1 MKLYIDLS
9 TRRFV
14 RGQGGT
20 STALSRLTFKRRDVI
35 ALDIDFLQRGEV
47 VPTPA
52 GTTIDAALKSKFS
65 DGEFFALADSNG
77 TLDLYTQPVEDLFVG
92 NTASVSALIE
102 VKWNAPGEAMR
113 TATLAVE
120 LQNSVILGDEGIPAS
135 VPDAKATLA
144 EAEAGTSNEKWM
156 TPLRVWD
163 AIRKAAGTVVTWANL
178 AGKPSTFPPDTH
190 THTAAQIT
198 DFATAVAAVAP
209 GGVPAGAMIIS
220 KTYAE
225 LKTLKDANQLVP
237 GQWYKITDFQLKWWN
252 QSVNDNTVKTS
263 AFVEPLNIFA
273 ISASKISTVAY
284 SDLYPQDI
292 VYYDFE
298 ATTSYKW
305 GMLNPGSIPGIK
317 GWIFRRVDTARDVDI
332 AYDWRHITVNC
343 CRPDISQVPNWSS
356 ATLYSKYSVVQVNN
370 KLFISVAD
378 NNSANPTQNAFVWEP
393 VSNYNEGLTY
403 FPTDES
409 FCLTIAKP
417 VSGYGADFNNYNNYF
432 NTANPYILNLP
443 ALASSRVQ
451 KYTFNDSAESV
462 GNRSFHSAG
471 VTLGVESHSNLF
483 CGYVGLMK
491 LGDKAQYNIFLE
503 NCSNIF
509 AKNEFQRN
517 VVGFAVQQNSFG
529 SYVFGNFF
537 SDQFF
542 QNNFGDFIRF
552 NKFSRSQSGNYF
564 GSIIVGNIFC
574 GGMNNNRFGSTILA
588 NLISPIFSYNDFA
601 TGLTGNEFF
610 PYTIGNVSQGVFQDN
625 KFAES
630 VNNSIFGNGFIKNNA
645 KKIDS
650 CTFGV
655 SCVQNVFP
663 SVFAYNNVG
672 NFFSYNN
679 FSQNTGLECYWN
691 SIGHNFES
699 NAIGTGFQF
708 NKVEILMRGVV
719 IGNNFKRNTIGSM
732 LFNYNGTNFST
743 ASHVYNDYDCTIIKA
758 SSGQP
763 RLNYY
768 NAADQLIV
776 TSPTA

>member
-1 MKLYIDLS
+1 
-9 TRRFV
+9 
-14 RGQGGT
+14 
-20 STALSRLTFKRRDVI
+20 
-35 ALDIDFLQRGEV
+35 
-47 VPTPA
+47 
-52 GTTIDAALKSKFS
+52 
-65 DGEFFALADSNG
+65 
-77 TLDLYTQPVEDLFVG
+77 
-92 NTASVSALIE
+92 
-102 VKWNAPGEAMR
+102 MR

-120 LQNSVILGDEGIPAS
+120 LQNSVILGDEGTPSAMPS
-135 VPDAKATLA
+135 LKATEA
-144 EAEAGTSNEKWM
+144 EAAAGTSNEKWT

-163 AIRKAAGTVVTWANL
+163 AIRAWATANFTWANL
-178 AGKPSTFPPDTH
+178 AGKPSTFPPSTHQHTLADVTGLQTALDAKQPAGSYATAAQGAKADTALQPAALTPYRTASSQDTIDAGKAAANH
-190 THTAAQIT
+190 THTASEIT
-198 DFATAVAAVAP
+198 DFAAAVAAVAP
-209 GGVPAGAMIIS
+209 GGGVPSGALIIS

-252 QSVNDNTVKTS
+252 QSINDNTVKTS
-263 AFVEPLNIFA
+263 AFVEPLNIFS
-273 ISASKISTVAY
+273 ISASKFSTVAY
-284 SDLYPQDI
+284 SDLYIQDI
-292 VYYDFE
+292 VYYDFD

-305 GMLNPGSIPGIK
+305 GLLNPGSIPGIK

-443 ALASSRVQ
+443 TLASSRVQ

-552 NKFSRSQSGNYF
+552 NKFSRSQSANYF

-574 GGMNNNRFGSTILA
+574 GGMSNNKFGSSILA

-655 SCVQNVFP
+655 ACMQNVFP
-663 SVFAYNNVG
+663 PVFAYNNVG

-679 FSQNTGLECYWN
+679 FSQNNGLECYWN
-691 SIGHNFES
+691 SIGSNFES
-699 NAIGTGFQF
+699 NSIGTGFQF
-708 NKVEILMRGVV
+708 NQVEILMRGVV
-719 IGNNFKRNTIGSM
+719 IGNNFKRNTIGSL

-743 ASHVYNDYDCTIIKA
+743 SSHVYNDYDCIIFKNSA
-758 SSGQP
+758 GVP
-763 RLNYY
+763 RLSYY